1 MCNRFFE
8 EISQKAYLCGVKHRK
23 LCLRDKLEPLFNKH
37 QMRMNIYLTKEFER
51 LAYVT
56 RKHHEIMVLEKT

>member
-1 MCNRFFE
+1 M
-8 EISQKAYLCGVKHRK
+8 
-23 LCLRDKLEPLFNKH
+23 LEPLFNKH